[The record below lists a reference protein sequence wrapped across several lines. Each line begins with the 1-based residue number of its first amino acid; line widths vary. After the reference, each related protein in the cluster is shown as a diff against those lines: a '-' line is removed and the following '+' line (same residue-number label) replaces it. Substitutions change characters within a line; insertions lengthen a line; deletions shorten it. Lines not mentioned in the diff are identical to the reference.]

1 MTQFEHQR
9 AATASGD
16 VSRRSLLG
24 AAAFGASGFALMQ
37 AAAAAEAGDDRGS
50 PGQGGYG
57 RSSVQLP
64 SGAKVATH
72 DPKDIAAMPEFKYS
86 LDGGVPKIT
95 SGGWAKESTLHQLPV
110 SKGLAGVHMFLN
122 PGASRELHWHAIA
135 AEWAFVIDG
144 RCQTMVLE
152 PSGASEINNYEPGDL
167 WYFAKGHGH
176 SIQCIG
182 DKPCHFILSF
192 DNGAFSEHGT
202 FSISDWINVTPKDVL
217 ASNFNLPKDLFDAFP
232 KGETYIQSGPI
243 VPISQALDAPW
254 PKESTHKFRLL
265 KDQRAVRDF
274 AGGTFRLASI
284 DEFPASR
291 TMAGGLMVI
300 NSGKQRD
307 LHWHT
312 NANEWHY
319 YLRGKGQVA
328 LFGSG
333 GRGKL
338 VDVKVGDAVYI
349 PAGFGHAI
357 RNSGNE
363 DLEIVQTWDNGKFEE
378 IDLDRWV
385 RASPNYL
392 LANNFSGV
400 PDSTVSKMKQT

>member
-1 MTQFEHQR
+1 MTKLDPLCTT
-9 AATASGD
+9 AASDGM
-16 VSRRSLLG
+16 SRRGLLG
-24 AAAFGASGFALMQ
+24 AAALGAGGLALMQ
-37 AAAAAEAGDDRGS
+37 AAAAAQGSDKGS
-50 PGQGGYG
+50 PGQGGIG
-57 RSSVQLP
+57 RNAVQLP
-64 SGAKVATH
+64 PGAKVAEH
-72 DPKDIAAMPEFKYS
+72 DPKDIEAMPNFKYS

-110 SKGLAGVHMFLN
+110 SKGIAGVHMFLN

-144 RCQTMVLE
+144 RCQTMVLD
-152 PSGASEINNYEPGDL
+152 PSGASEINNFEPGDL
-167 WYFAKGHGH
+167 WYFSRGHGH

-202 FSISDWINVTPKDVL
+202 FSITDWIDVTPKDIL
-217 ASNFNLPKDLFDAFP
+217 AANFRIPKDAFDVFP
-232 KGETYIQSGPI
+232 KGETYIQVGPV
-243 VPISQALDAPW
+243 VPVSQALEAPW

-265 KDQRAVRDF
+265 RDPKAARDF
-274 AGGTFRLASI
+274 EGGTFRVASV
-284 DEFPASR
+284 DEFPASK
-291 TMAGGLMVI
+291 TMSGGLMIV
-300 NSGKQRD
+300 NKGKQRN

-312 NANEWHY
+312 EANEWHY

-333 GRGKL
+333 GRSKIA
-338 VDVKVGDAVYI
+338 DVAAGDALYI

-357 RNSGNE
+357 KNTGDD
-363 DLEIVQTWDNGKFEE
+363 DLEIVQTWDKGKFEE

-385 RASPNYL
+385 RSSPNYL
-392 LANNFSGV
+392 LANNFSGA
-400 PDSTVSKMKQT
+400 STSTIAKMKES